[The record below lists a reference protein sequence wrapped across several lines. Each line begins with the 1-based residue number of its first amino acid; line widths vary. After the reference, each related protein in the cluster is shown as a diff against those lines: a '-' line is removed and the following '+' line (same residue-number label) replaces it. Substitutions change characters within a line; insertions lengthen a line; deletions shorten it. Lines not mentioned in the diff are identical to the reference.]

1 MPVPGTDQT
10 VALPEGVA
18 VGNIVFKN
26 LTWVPQELRPS
37 QLVIYHEYL
46 DRVMNPLCMHCLNRA
61 GAEKLISNSLAEA
74 PA

>member
-1 MPVPGTDQT
+1 MTVPGTDQT

-46 DRVMNPLCMHCLNRA
+46 DRVMNPLCTYLA
-61 GAEKLISNSLAEA
+61 SSLRLDAHGRSVAEA